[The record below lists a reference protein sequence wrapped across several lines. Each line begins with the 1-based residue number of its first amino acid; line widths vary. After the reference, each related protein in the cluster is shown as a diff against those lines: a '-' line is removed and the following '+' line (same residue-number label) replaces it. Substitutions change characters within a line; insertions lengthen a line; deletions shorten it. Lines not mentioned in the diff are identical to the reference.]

1 MAVIIVVLCS
11 FVSIVLAPESTGS
24 WPRDRWA
31 PLEHTWSQDLLKV
44 SLSFFIAVSF
54 ISGKIWKSY
63 IRNGKFASDERYVKT
78 HVCKWGQGFKIP
90 LLWQMSQAPH
100 RGLTIYH
107 AWQHIL
113 SETDRVVCQE
123 LYWRELLIGKC
134 GCIAQAEIWTWTS
147 RDFTQNKLNSSAVIV
162 EETQPRSLRARPAL
176 VPAGKSVGSGR
187 RCSWFSAREH
197 RALAC
202 LTPMAFIV
210 PAKACCQL
218 VRHSSFDS
226 VIHSLPRQ
234 LFYDRLVIIANTG

>member
-1 MAVIIVVLCS
+1 MVAVIIVVLCS

-63 IRNGKFASDERYVKT
+63 IRNGKFASDERYVQT

-107 AWQHIL
+107 AWRHIL
-113 SETDRVVCQE
+113 SETNRVVCQE

-162 EETQPRSLRARPAL
+162 EETHSQGVCMPDQHWFLLGKVWVQAGDARGFQQESIGRWLVWLPGHLLFLPRTVAN
-176 VPAGKSVGSGR
+176 
-187 RCSWFSAREH
+187 W
-197 RALAC
+197 
-202 LTPMAFIV
+202 
-210 PAKACCQL
+210 
-218 VRHSSFDS
+218 S
-226 VIHSLPRQ
+226 VIHPLIQ
-234 LFYDRLVIIANTG
+234 LFLRSLGNYFMVA